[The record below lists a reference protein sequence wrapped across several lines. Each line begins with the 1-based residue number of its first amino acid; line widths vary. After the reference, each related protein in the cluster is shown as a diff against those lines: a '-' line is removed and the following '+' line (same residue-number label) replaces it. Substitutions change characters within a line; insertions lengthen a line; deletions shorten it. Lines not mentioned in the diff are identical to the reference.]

1 MKGKVVAVGVL
12 LIITV
17 VIGLYWYQTWLN
29 TVTSYVNNMPVHL
42 LNIEVTPMNI
52 FIDSKVQVKIY
63 LASNASDDTRVILN
77 EERYKFFILSLVKKV
92 EPGTPEYEQQ
102 HVRYFSWMAVND
114 LFSDKK
120 YLSGWSSSFYITKST
135 PYVFTFDIGKALN
148 DYQGW
153 KEAKGANVTLEGEY
167 ELKLEGAVVYTVN
180 NKNEYT
186 IISAM
191 SNPIFVS

>member
-1 MKGKVVAVGVL
+1 MKGKVVAIGVL
-12 LIITV
+12 LITMV
-17 VIGLYWYQTWLN
+17 VIGLCWYLAWLN
-29 TVTSYVNNMPVHL
+29 TVSNYVNNMPIHFL
-42 LNIEVTPMNI
+42 KIEVTPMNI
-52 FIDSKVQVKIY
+52 SKDSKVQVKIY
-63 LASNASDDTRVILN
+63 LAPNASDDTKVILN
-77 EERYKFFILSLVKKV
+77 EERYKFFTLSLVKKV

-102 HVRYFSWMAVND
+102 HVKYFSWMAVSD

-135 PYVFTFDIGKALN
+135 PYVFTFDIGKALS

-153 KEAKGANVTLEGEY
+153 EEAKGANVTLEGEY

-186 IISAM
+186 MISAM

>member
-1 MKGKVVAVGVL
+1 MKGNVVAVGVV
-12 LIITV
+12 LIIAV

-29 TVTSYVNNMPVHL
+29 TVSNYVNKMPIHFL
-42 LNIEVTPMNI
+42 HIEVTPMNI
-52 FIDSKVQVKIY
+52 SKDSKVQVKIY
-63 LASNASDDTRVILN
+63 LALNASDDPKVILN

-92 EPGTPEYEQQ
+92 EPGTPEYEQ
-102 HVRYFSWMAVND
+102 HVRFFSWAAVND

-135 PYVFTFDIGKALN
+135 PYVFTFDIGKALS

-153 KEAKGANVTLEGEY
+153 EEAKGANVTLQGEY
-167 ELKLEGAVVYTVN
+167 ELKLEGAVIYTVN